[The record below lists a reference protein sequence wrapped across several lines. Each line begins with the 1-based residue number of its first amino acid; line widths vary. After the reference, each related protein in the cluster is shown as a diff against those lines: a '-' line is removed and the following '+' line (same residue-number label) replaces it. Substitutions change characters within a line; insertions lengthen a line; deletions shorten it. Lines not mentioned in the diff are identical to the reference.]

1 MAGKSA
7 MRGKTE
13 AVPRSTKATKRLSVD
28 ELVAFMS
35 LPIFYELRT
44 AVDVGILLFDDLDE

>member
-13 AVPRSTKATKRLSVD
+13 TVPKRLSVD

-35 LPIFYELRT
+35 LL
-44 AVDVGILLFDDLDE
+44 

>member
-7 MRGKTE
+7 MQGKTE
-13 AVPRSTKATKRLSVD
+13 AVPKRLSVD

-35 LPIFYELRT
+35 LPIFHALRT
-44 AVDVGILLFDDLDE
+44 AVDVGILLFLSLIHI